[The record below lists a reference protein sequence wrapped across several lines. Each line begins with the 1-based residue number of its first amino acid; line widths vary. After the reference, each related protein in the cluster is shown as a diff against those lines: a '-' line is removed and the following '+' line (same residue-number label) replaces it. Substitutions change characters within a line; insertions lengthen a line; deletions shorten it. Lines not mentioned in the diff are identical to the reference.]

1 VVKTAGG
8 ISASRAARIAF
19 GKGGWEGRLFDAGA
33 MKAFVRFW
41 PFATKSDIRAE
52 DRTKWRDISP
62 LADRFNSPV

>member
-1 VVKTAGG
+1 VKTAGG

-19 GKGGWEGRLFDAGA
+19 GKGGWEGRLFHAGA